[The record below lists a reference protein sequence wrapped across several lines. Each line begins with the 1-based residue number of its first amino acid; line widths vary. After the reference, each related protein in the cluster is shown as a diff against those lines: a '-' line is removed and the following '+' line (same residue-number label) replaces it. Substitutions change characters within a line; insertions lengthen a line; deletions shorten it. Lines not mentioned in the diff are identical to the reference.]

1 MGKIP
6 VVATVMD
13 AIPLVH
19 PEWVS
24 KRLRIFKNMAFRKMA
39 CSAQRIITISEYS
52 KTDIVH
58 YLEIPSERISVTHLG
73 VNPAYSQPV
82 APDKR
87 HAVLQRYGLEPGF
100 FIFVGTI
107 QPRKNVARI
116 IEAHRMLPLQMQKAR
131 PLVIVGRYG
140 WGSDELLPELLALK
154 GRGCGRWLDNV
165 SDEELH
171 VLLQSALAL
180 VYPSLYEGFGLP
192 VLEGFAAGLPVIS
205 SNTTS
210 IPEVAADAAILV
222 NPERIEEIADAMQ
235 KLAEDDA
242 WAAELA
248 ERGI

>member
-1 MGKIP
+1 
-6 VVATVMD
+6 
-13 AIPLVH
+13 
-19 PEWVS
+19 
-24 KRLRIFKNMAFRKMA
+24 MAFRKMA